1 MVVDATVETVN
12 FIIAI
17 GNTRPRLVTL
27 VQSLVMQLLR
37 QGNVYIVM
45 IRDMIAVIVKQF
57 E

>member
-17 GNTRPRLVTL
+17 GNTIPRLVTL